1 MVTRESQP
9 WLLLVSGEVFYGKK
23 KKKLTRLALHTGV
36 REMHGFFLRWL
47 TEESK
52 WHFFN

>member
-1 MVTRESQP
+1 MVTCETRP
-9 WLLLVSGEVFYGKK
+9 WLLLVNGEVFCGKK
-23 KKKLTRLALHTGV
+23 KLARLALHTGV
-36 REMHGFFLRWL
+36 REMRGVFLRWL